1 MHPMTVLLATLLLW
15 LPAAPVAARSAEL
28 VDPPAVQ
35 VPAGLAGDAVGREV
49 KRALLG
55 RGWSINQARPGQIE
69 STLYL
74 RGHEVRI
81 AITYDADAVHIAYL
95 ASANLDYEQADGKRW
110 IHSNYLGWIGFLRG
124 DIANN
129 LPIAAQLG

>member
-1 MHPMTVLLATLLLW
+1 MRWTSLLFAVLLAV
-15 LPAAPVAARSAEL
+15 PAAAAQARSAEL
-28 VDPPAVQ
+28 VDPPSIQ
-35 VPAGLAGDAVGREV
+35 IPAGVAQAQVGREV

-55 RGWSINQARPGQIE
+55 RGWSINQERPGEVE

-81 AITYDADAVHIAYL
+81 AIGYDARAVRITYL
-95 ASANLDYEQADGKRW
+95 ASANLDYEEVDGKRW
-110 IHSNYLGWIGFLRG
+110 IHSNYLGWIGFLAG

-129 LPIAAQLG
+129 LRIAAQVD